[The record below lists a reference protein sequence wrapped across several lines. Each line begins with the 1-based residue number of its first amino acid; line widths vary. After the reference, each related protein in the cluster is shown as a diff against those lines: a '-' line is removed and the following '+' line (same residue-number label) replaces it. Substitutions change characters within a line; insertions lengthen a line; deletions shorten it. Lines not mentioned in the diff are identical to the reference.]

1 MKKNMKV
8 GVIAYRYNYY
18 TNQRLIVNKVPEFD
32 YKKVYDLFSL
42 INIPAKKINDIAS
55 KKIFDTFNL
64 NNIYQDFQLNQVD
77 VIHFSNGISFGKT
90 PWVSC
95 FETILPRLRQLVTRH
110 QGGQARTVQLDSL
123 TKRSLEAILNPAC
136 LQIIAWSACSANMEV
151 DLLSEFS
158 NEYQSGIIKKM
169 SIIHPPQDLLI
180 DDYKE
185 KEIKTNEPIRFILVG
200 SSFFRKG
207 GKEILL
213 AFEKLKQKF
222 NYPIQLI
229 IISSL
234 QIDNYATQETQED
247 LAWAKAKILE
257 NQDWIIHYPGLSNQ
271 EALTQMKSAHVG
283 LLPSYAETYGFS
295 ALELQA
301 SGCPVITTNIR
312 AFPEINNEQV
322 GWLIDVPKNN
332 LNEAIYT
339 TIESR
344 EIISNRIIAG
354 IENIVHQ
361 IVSDP
366 NMVEKKG
373 RAALEKIKHEHSPAL
388 YASKLEAIY
397 RRALLS

>member
-90 PWVSC
+90 PWVSS

-136 LQIIAWSACSANMEV
+136 LQIIAWSSCSANMEV

-213 AFEKLKQKF
+213 AFEKLKQKY
-222 NYPIQLI
+222 NYPIQLT

-247 LAWAKAKILE
+247 VVWAKAKILE

-271 EALTQMKSAHVG
+271 EALIQMKSAHVG

-344 EIISNRIIAG
+344 EEISKRIIAG

-366 NMVEKKG
+366 NLVEKKG

-397 RRALLS
+397 RRAVLS